1 MRYLLKV
8 IMIFILVLIMS
19 TSAFCYESQGTASL
33 LVDFSSRRILFEDNS
48 QEQLG
53 IASVSKLMTLVL
65 VLEALDRGEINLDD
79 KVTASPF
86 AASKRGTRIW
96 LEAGEILTLEE
107 LLYAVAVGS
116 ANDAAVALAEF
127 ISGNETEFV
136 ALMNAKAKELG
147 LTHTNYVNCSGLS
160 ESDVLYNVMSAA
172 DIAILAMHAM
182 EVPKLMSF
190 VSTYEY
196 TMRPDTTKIPVLWNA
211 NKLLRRYYGVDGLK
225 TGYTKEAGYC
235 VVATAERDNLRL
247 IAVTLGLKTE
257 EDREKQAR
265 YLLDMG
271 FRKYQSMEFHSK
283 GTVVASLACPNGYP
297 EKIDV
302 VIPDDFNITVER
314 GRELDLQT
322 AISLEQDIVAPLRAN
337 TVVGELR
344 VLYEDE
350 VVGFTPL
357 VLAHDVEK
365 ASIFSL
371 AFRLGRSMASSV
383 H

>member
-1 MRYLLKV
+1 MRYLFKV
-8 IMIFILVLIMS
+8 IVISLLVLVMS
-19 TSAFCYESQGTASL
+19 ISVFCNELQGKASL
-33 LVDFSSRRILFEDNS
+33 LIDYGSGRVLFEDNS
-48 QEQLG
+48 QEELG
-53 IASVSKLMTLVL
+53 IASISKLMTLVL
-65 VLEALDRGEINLDD
+65 VLEALGRGEINLDD
-79 KVTASPF
+79 QITASPF

-96 LEAGEILTLEE
+96 LEAGEVLTLEE

-127 ISGNETEFV
+127 ISGTETEFV
-136 ALMNAKAKELG
+136 SLMNTRAKELG
-147 LTHTNYVNCSGLS
+147 LTNTNFVNCSGLS
-160 ESDVLYNVMSAA
+160 ESDVLYNEMSAA
-172 DIAILAMHAM
+172 DIASLAMHAM
-182 EVPKLMSF
+182 KVPELMSF

-196 TMRPDTTKIPVLWNA
+196 TMRSTTTKIPVLWNA

-235 VVATAERDNLRL
+235 IVATAERDKLRL

-257 EDREKQAR
+257 EEREKQAR

-271 FRKYQSMEFHSK
+271 FRKYQSMKFHSK
-283 GTVVASLACPNGYP
+283 DTVVASLTCPNGSP
-297 EKIDV
+297 EKINV
-302 VIPDDFNITVER
+302 VIPSDFNITVER

-322 AISLEQDIVAPLRAN
+322 NISLEQNIVAPLKAN
-337 TVVGELR
+337 TEVGELK
-344 VLYEDE
+344 VLYENE

-371 AFRLGRSMASSV
+371 VFRLGRTMANSV